1 MTVSSSAA
9 RISRLSIVS
18 LFSLSFSLP
27 FLPFLVSTKLCHVCI
42 CTASPFAL
50 PLSDSPFATFPLQLD
65 LVGFIRFV
73 NFCRTRAAKIAPGDA
88 KAMPM
93 DVFLGAEKDTTT
105 LLKAMADDKFLI
117 PAIPSDALLSAQV
130 PLDEDGLESD
140 DESEGSNCACSSR
153 GKKGNMEASQSQ
165 MEVEHDE
172 KSELE
177 YLRKRV
183 LELEQAHNEYVAE
196 VRKRLYGDVIEG
208 SDADDGAVPA
218 ESESGSES
226 ESEDEFKGDQDGYF
240 LSYSGLG
247 IHDDMLKDLSRTG
260 AYFKYI
266 TENPQIFKDK
276 VVMDVGAGTGVLSLF
291 AVKAGAKKVYAVEA
305 SGIARVAERNIKQNG
320 MADKVIAV

>member
-1 MTVSSSAA
+1 
-9 RISRLSIVS
+9 
-18 LFSLSFSLP
+18 
-27 FLPFLVSTKLCHVCI
+27 
-42 CTASPFAL
+42 
-50 PLSDSPFATFPLQLD
+50 
-65 LVGFIRFV
+65 
-73 NFCRTRAAKIAPGDA
+73 
-88 KAMPM
+88 MPM

>member
-1 MTVSSSAA
+1 M
-9 RISRLSIVS
+9 
-18 LFSLSFSLP
+18 
-27 FLPFLVSTKLCHVCI
+27 
-42 CTASPFAL
+42 